1 MKNKLADYLSLF
13 ASSGTI
19 ICCAL
24 PALLVSIGAGA
35 TLSSLFSIFPQLVV
49 ISIYKTQIFFG
60 AFTMLVV
67 SGVLQYRA
75 RNFSCPIDEK
85 KAAACSKAKRLS
97 LFIYFTSVG
106 LFITGLAFA
115 YLIPSLMSK
124 FL

>member
-1 MKNKLADYLSLF
+1 MNKRLADYLSLF

-24 PALLVSIGAGA
+24 PTLLVTIGAGA
-35 TLSSLFSIFPQLVV
+35 TLSSLISIFPQLVV
-49 ISIYKTQIFFG
+49 ISIYKAQIFFS

-75 RNFSCPIDEK
+75 RNLPCPIDEK

-106 LFITGLAFA
+106 LFVIGLAFS
-115 YLIPSLMSK
+115 YLIPSWM
-124 FL
+124 